1 MSSSVQGPVTK
12 SELVAAINTYTSA
25 RVSGDGNL
33 VAFGT
38 QLLNNCIATLEF
50 APEEIPHAQEST
62 ETSETED

>member
-1 MSSSVQGPVTK
+1 MASSVQGPVSK

-25 RVSGDGNL
+25 RVSGDNTL

-50 APEEIPHAQEST
+50 RAEEEAPDTSDESEE
-62 ETSETED
+62 